1 MQVDPTAEEA
11 LRWLAAR
18 PVFLDTE
25 TTGLGPEAEI
35 CEIAV
40 IDHQGRTLLNSL
52 VKPRRPIPQEAT
64 DVHGICNADVDA
76 APQLPDL
83 WGHLTFL
90 LLVKPVVIYNADYD
104 LRLIRQSAAAWDLTV
119 PELHAGCAMKL
130 YARFYGEWND
140 ARGSYRWQRLID
152 AARQCGLPIPMN
164 LHRAA
169 ADAELTRLLLRH
181 MAEG

>member
-11 LRWLAAR
+11 LRWLATR

-40 IDHQGRTLLNSL
+40 IDHQGRTLLDSL
-52 VKPRRPIPQEAT
+52 VKPRQPIPQEAT
-64 DVHGICNADVDA
+64 DVHGICNADVA
-76 APQLPDL
+76 VAPQLPDL

-90 LLVKPVVIYNADYD
+90 LIVKPVVIYNADYD

-119 PELHAGCAMKL
+119 PELRAGCAMKL